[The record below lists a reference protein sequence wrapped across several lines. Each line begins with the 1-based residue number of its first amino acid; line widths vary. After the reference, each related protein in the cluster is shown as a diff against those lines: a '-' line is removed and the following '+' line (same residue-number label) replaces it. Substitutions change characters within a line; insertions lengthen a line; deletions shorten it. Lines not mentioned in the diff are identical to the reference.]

1 MQNFSIFVRKYGD
14 GMWLLGSLL
23 LVGCP
28 KNKMGESATST
39 IAEHSKD
46 IERMY
51 LKIDE
56 VERRITQIEEVT
68 RARSQ
73 DDIMNMTNMEQ
84 ARMEMANLR
93 GEMENLQYTI
103 QRLQTTSASQ
113 SDDVQFRLQWLE
125 DRADGLETTLGVPMP
140 PPPTSSTTSNVN
152 NASEQSTVTT
162 TIPLEKQT
170 VPENPKQ
177 ENPTP
182 SLEQVKQEN
191 TNTAP
196 IETSPVVPP
205 QEKTEKELFTLVE
218 EHLVEGRAIAA
229 EVMTKQIIEKYPTS
243 KRIPEAYYRL
253 AEASFNQEKYQEAA
267 VRFQDVVTNYPTS
280 SFAPWALLR
289 QGECFDAL
297 KMPDQAKTF
306 YQSVVEEYPKSKA
319 AKEAKTK
326 L

>member
-1 MQNFSIFVRKYGD
+1 
-14 GMWLLGSLL
+14 MWLLGSFLL
-23 LVGCP
+23 LGCP
-28 KNKMGESATST
+28 KNKMGESATSI
-39 IAEHSKD
+39 IAEHSKN
-46 IERMY
+46 IESIY
-51 LKIDE
+51 LRLDE
-56 VERRITQIEEVT
+56 VERRITEIEQVT

-93 GEMENLQYTI
+93 GEMENLQFTI

-125 DRADGLETTLGVPMP
+125 DRADGLETTLGLPMP
-140 PPPTSSTTSNVN
+140 PPPTSSTSDNGGGQSSAVSTNP
-152 NASEQSTVTT
+152 SEQQ
-162 TIPLEKQT
+162 I
-170 VPENPKQ
+170 VPETPNQ
-177 ENPTP
+177 ETP
-182 SLEQVKQEN
+182 SPSSEQAIQED
-191 TNTAP
+191 TNTEP
-196 IETSPVVPP
+196 IDTSPVVHP

-218 EHLVEGRAIAA
+218 GHLLEGRAIAA
-229 EVMTKQIIEKYPTS
+229 EAIIKQIIEKYPTS

-267 VRFQDVVTNYPTS
+267 VRFQDVVTSYPTS
-280 SFAPWALLR
+280 SFAPWSLLR

-297 KMPDQAKTF
+297 NMPDQAKTF
-306 YQSVVEEYPKSKA
+306 YQSVLDEYPKSKA